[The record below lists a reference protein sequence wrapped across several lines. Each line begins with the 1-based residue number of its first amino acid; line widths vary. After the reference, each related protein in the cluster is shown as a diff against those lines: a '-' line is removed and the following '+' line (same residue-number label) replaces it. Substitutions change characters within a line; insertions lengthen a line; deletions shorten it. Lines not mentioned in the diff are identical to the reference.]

1 MPKSHKAV
9 SPFFFFSTAKG
20 GAHQPACTL
29 PAADPATLVPITTAR
44 LSQLPDSRK

>member
-9 SPFFFFSTAKG
+9 STFFFSVPPKG
-20 GAHQPACTL
+20 GTSAACTL